1 MVLCGGTVLLSWRWD
16 FCVATQGYLP
26 LAPCPQTPLGCFQG
40 PQRAHLLPHDARF
53 SLEPQVGLLFIS
65 ELSLVLS
72 FDVLDLPVF
81 IFFNLLLGFLKFPKL
96 LPNIFLCLPWWE
108 GGRERESGEM
118 GLGCCAQR
126 AWDGKSTGSFL
137 SFFFLA

>member
-1 MVLCGGTVLLSWRWD
+1 MVLFRVLFCLGGGTSVCPPRAI
-16 FCVATQGYLP
+16 CP
-26 LAPCPQTPLGCFQG
+26 LAPCPHHPLGCSQG

-53 SLEPQVGLLFIS
+53 SLEPKVGLLFIP

-96 LPNIFLCLPWWE
+96 LSNIFL
-108 GGRERESGEM
+108 
-118 GLGCCAQR
+118 GLA
-126 AWDGKSTGSFL
+126 
-137 SFFFLA
+137 